1 MSGTERPIGI
11 LLVEDNPADIHL
23 TLTALR
29 DARSSSEVHVVTD
42 GEEALAFL
50 KRGKRQRYPP

>member
-1 MSGTERPIGI
+1 
-11 LLVEDNPADIHL
+11 
-23 TLTALR
+23 
-29 DARSSSEVHVVTD
+29 VHVVTD